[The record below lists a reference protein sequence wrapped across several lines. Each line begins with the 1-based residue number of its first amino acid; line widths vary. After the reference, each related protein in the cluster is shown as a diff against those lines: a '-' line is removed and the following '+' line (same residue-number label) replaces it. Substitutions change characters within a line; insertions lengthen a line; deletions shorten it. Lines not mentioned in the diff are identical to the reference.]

1 MRKLL
6 SRYIGKSIAIFLIV
20 FTACEDGEEI
30 FDQIRGAEQR
40 GAILRT
46 VNLISNEL
54 PIGVADAGFT
64 VELEVQDQQDGALLS
79 ELDVFVGFNDNT
91 VPDGGTDLD
100 VAESLFST
108 IPASSFTTGEF
119 GLPRTMVDIPLSEM
133 LSFTGIQET
142 DLFGGDQFTV
152 RFDLNLTDGRTFSN
166 DDNSGTITGSYFS
179 SPFLYTP
186 TVVCPVG
193 EDQFVGTYVVTQVV
207 PGIFASNTWGD
218 GVELELT
225 IGETSTQRVFEAV
238 YLPDFGIGNGP
249 AAFAFDLVCE
259 GVIPIAT
266 QGSGLQC
273 ASGITLGPPRDGVFG
288 SYDPFDDST
297 FTIIFRDDESDDC
310 GGGLDATVRL
320 TKV

>member
-6 SRYIGKSIAIFLIV
+6 SRYLGRSIAICLIV

-30 FDQIRGAEQR
+30 FDQIRAAEQR

-64 VELEVQDQQDGALLS
+64 VELEVQDQQDGDLLS
-79 ELDVFVGFNDNT
+79 ELDIFVGFSDNT

-100 VAESLFST
+100 VAESLFSS

-119 GLPRTMVDIPLSEM
+119 GLPRTIVDIPLSEM
-133 LSFTGIQET
+133 LSFTGVQEA

-152 RFDLNLTDGRTFSN
+152 RFDLKLTDGRVFSN

-186 TVVCPVG
+186 TVICPVS
-193 EDQFVGTYVVTQVV
+193 EDQFVGMYMIEQLS
-207 PGIFASNTWGD
+207 PGNFGDVWGD
-218 GVELELT
+218 IMVELS
-225 IGETSTQRVFEAV
+225 IGETSTQRVFSAV
-238 YLPDFGIGNGP
+238 YLPQFGIGNGP
-249 AAFAFDLVCE
+249 EEFAFDLICE
-259 GVIPIAT
+259 AVEVPGG
-266 QGSGLQC
+266 QGSGLTC
-273 ASGITLGPPRDGVFG
+273 GNGGIFLGPPTTIAKGT
-288 SYDPFDDST
+288 YDPFDDSV
-297 FTIIFRDDESDDC
+297 FTISFSEDELVDC
-310 GGGLDATVRL
+310 GGPAEVMVRM
-320 TKV
+320 TKQ